1 MPDKSAPVGKV
12 RRPSPPGPAAIASE
26 SADVPPM
33 PIQRGLSDALRRLD
47 DLARE
52 NEALGRELLRCYE
65 QLSLVFEITE
75 HIADLRN
82 SEEIE
87 RTLLERCATMLNS
100 RALFLELN
108 NELRPVVAEAGW
120 CDSPE
125 SVPERISQLLD
136 ADLQAVRTSKHAAT
150 TTLPLVDP
158 PLRGFVEER
167 GGRVVGEAA
176 NAAQIL
182 LAPLHR
188 FGAQTA
194 VVIAVRRPSDPPFDS
209 SDLLAAESVLG
220 YGGQVLSN
228 MLMLQNMQTM
238 AFETVCA
245 LVRAIDQK
253 DHYTSGHAERVGWL
267 ARMTGQALGL
277 AEHDLEMLEWAGL
290 LHDVGKIGIS
300 EEILNKPGRLTPEE
314 FEIMKRHPLMSYE
327 VLRPVASLAP
337 ILEGVKYHHEN
348 HDGSGYPDGLSG
360 TAIPLFARII
370 HVVDIFDAL
379 TSTRSYRAGFT
390 LEKAYA
396 ILREGAGTVTDPQV
410 THTFLEMIDR
420 YRRENHVEFT
430 RRFRIPTASDTA
442 PPALAAE
449 VSP

>member
-1 MPDKSAPVGKV
+1 MPEKPTRTRKAP
-12 RRPSPPGPAAIASE
+12 PAASGVSTIASE
-26 SADVPPM
+26 SADVAPM
-33 PIQRGLSDALRRLD
+33 PVQRGLNDALSRLD
-47 DLARE
+47 DLSRE

-75 HIADLRN
+75 HIASLRN

-87 RTLLERCATMLNS
+87 RTLLERCATMLNT
-100 RALFLELN
+100 RALFLDLD
-108 NELRPVVAEAGW
+108 NEMRLVVAEPGW
-120 CDSPE
+120 CSTSEYAPQR
-125 SVPERISQLLD
+125 VAKLLE
-136 ADLQAVRTSKHAAT
+136 ADVCAVRTTRHAVTA
-150 TTLPLVDP
+150 TLPQTDL
-158 PLRGFVEER
+158 PLIGFVEER
-167 GGRVVGEAA
+167 SGRPGGESAS
-176 NAAQIL
+176 AAQVL
-182 LAPLHR
+182 LAPLQR

-194 VVIAVRRPSDPPFDS
+194 VVIAIRRPLDPPFDS

-277 AEHDLEMLEWAGL
+277 ADHDVEMLEWAGL

-314 FEIMKRHPLMSYE
+314 FEIMKRHPLMSHE

-360 TAIPLFARII
+360 AAIPLFARII

-410 THTFLEMIDR
+410 TSTFLETIER

-430 RRFRIPTASDTA
+430 RRFRFATTTQ
-442 PPALAAE
+442 PALPAQTAE
-449 VSP
+449 VAP